1 MREVNTMKRLLG
13 VRAGVLLVFATALLS
28 ARCGVGDKLLKAEN
42 PAAIDEKA
50 LADEK
55 LIDVLVNSAVGELEQ
70 AYADPFIW
78 RGSMLTDE
86 QVTGINW
93 EQTARLNQRI
103 VKYDD
108 GEADFMFRNLQRFR
122 AVADSG
128 AGLVRGLAKTPS
140 SDIRLAKLLA
150 YAGYGYELMAEALCG
165 ADISTNGQL
174 GDKIY
179 TPDELSGM
187 AITRLAEALQIATAS
202 TAADAQD
209 VANLARVGLARANL
223 QLGKMDEVKKFAA
236 QVPATFTWWVAYSNN
251 STREQD
257 VMYDRTHGA
266 NKALGV
272 APHFL
277 YGAFGTQNQTNQTD
291 PRIQYTP
298 NWAKGHNALT
308 PLYTPWVPWSYSG
321 YNGAVQETGGKPADF
336 TYDTDIKLA
345 SGLEAQHDYAEADGP
360 TAATLTFVNARRA
373 YGNQAAV
380 SLSGAALM
388 AELREQRGRDLYLGG
403 FRLGDMRRWKKL
415 NQVDLFPTGQHV
427 NAVWGSYSTGEC
439 FPVPLEEYNSNP
451 NLPKPAS

>member
-1 MREVNTMKRLLG
+1 MNRLFG
-13 VRAGVLLVFATALLS
+13 TRAGAVLAFAAALLS

-42 PAAIDEKA
+42 PAAINESD

-55 LIDVLVNSAVGELEQ
+55 LITVLVNSAVGELQ
-70 AYADPFIW
+70 QTYADPFIW

-128 AGLVRGLAKTPS
+128 ASIVRGLTKTPT

-150 YAGYGYELMAEALCG
+150 YAGYGYELMAEALCS
-165 ADISTNGQL
+165 ANISTGGQL

-202 TAADAQD
+202 TASDAKD

-223 QLGKMDEVKKFAA
+223 QIGKMDEVKKFAA
-236 QVPATFTWWVAYSNN
+236 QVPASFTWWVSYSNN
-251 STREQD
+251 STREQN

-266 NKALGV
+266 NRALGV

-277 YGAFGTQNQTNQTD
+277 YGPFGTQPQTNQTD

-298 NWAKGHNALT
+298 NWGRGHNGLT
-308 PLYTPWVPWSYSG
+308 PLYTPWAPWSYST
-321 YNGAVQETGGKPADF
+321 YNGQTQSSGGKPADF
-336 TYDTDIKLA
+336 AYDTDIKLA
-345 SGLEAQHDYAEADGP
+345 SGLEAAHDFAEADGP
-360 TAATLTFVNARRA
+360 TAATLTFVNARRTVGSQTPVA
-373 YGNQAAV
+373 
-380 SLSGAALM
+380 LTGAALM

-403 FRLGDMRRWKKL
+403 FRLGDTRRWKKL

-427 NAVWGSYSTGEC
+427 NATWGSYSTGEC
-439 FPVPLEEYNSNP
+439 FPIPLEEYNSNP
-451 NLPKPAS
+451 NLPKPTS